1 MMGLSVFIS
10 LPPACR
16 LRCRGLWAY
25 YALTSAMLSLPIAS
39 MTLLLNTQLG
49 LASRPERVTAY
60 YQATFATTVLRPLLG
75 LLSDRAHSRRSL
87 LALASACAGAATC
100 ALGALVDSLPSLF
113 SMGVLAA
120 LAFCAAETAADG
132 ALIEAATGDAT
143 LVAQLQVAAMFVRS
157 AGSAAAS
164 VLGALLLRFAT
175 PRVVICLAGCFG
187 LAAAAVVMARFE
199 AGAQQRRLAPEWS
212 SPRRIVAVLRRR
224 ALPALLLF
232 SLAACPSA
240 TDAYTS
246 YISVTMAPQLLGI
259 ATAAETLCA
268 LGGTLWYGAAAGRHS
283 TRVLLATGVTAA
295 ACVSVLRAA
304 APLGSITSPAYI
316 VLVAA
321 LSGAASRLAFMPV
334 LVLSAQLAPS
344 GAEAACFAALI
355 TINDVGALVGSG
367 LTQALTAAMRVG
379 QPPDRSWRQLPL
391 FVLVCAL
398 ASLAP
403 LLLLPCV
410 QQLVEADA
418 PPAAHNDGADFTE
431 DASVPLL
438 ESPGELDAGREG
450 TAEGE

>member
-1 MMGLSVFIS
+1 MTGLNVFSS

-25 YALTSAMLSLPIAS
+25 YALTAAMLSLPMAS

-60 YQATFATTVLRPLLG
+60 YQATFATTVMRPLLG
-75 LLSDRAHSRRSL
+75 VLSDRAHSRRWL
-87 LALASACAGAATC
+87 LASASACAGAATFS
-100 ALGALVDSLPSLF
+100 LGALVDSLPSLF
-113 SMGVLAA
+113 VTGLLAA
-120 LAFCAAETAADG
+120 FAFCAAETAADG
-132 ALIEAATGDAT
+132 ALIEAATGDAA

-157 AGSAAAS
+157 AAAAAAS
-164 VLGALLLRFAT
+164 VLSAVLLRVTT

-187 LAAAAVVMARFE
+187 MAAAAVALARFE
-199 AGAQQRRLAPEWS
+199 ASAQKRRLSPEWS
-212 SPRRIVAVLRRR
+212 SPRRIGGVLRRR

-232 SLAACPSA
+232 SLAASPSA

-246 YISVTMAPQLLGI
+246 YISVTMTPQLLGI

-283 TRVLLATGVTAA
+283 TRVLLAAGVTAA

-304 APLGSITSPAYI
+304 APLGSIASPAYI

-321 LSGAASRLAFMPV
+321 LSGAVSRLAFMPV

-344 GAEAACFAALI
+344 GAEAACFAALV
-355 TINDVGALVGSG
+355 TINDVGALAGSC
-367 LTQALTAAMRVG
+367 LTQGLTAAMRVG
-379 QPPDRSWRQLPL
+379 QPPDRSWRLLPL

-410 QQLVEADA
+410 QQLGPDDA
-418 PPAAHNDGADFTE
+418 PPAEHADEADFAE

-438 ESPGELDAGREG
+438 ESGELDAAAE
-450 TAEGE
+450 AEGE